1 MTKNIAVQKT
11 DFNLPVILVLHCD
24 IDLITHDLKQ
34 YVSEEQEVYAIPCV
48 LSIKECS
55 EPTFLARLLDVLR
68 QLNFIAI
75 GIKTEDSMLSEQAD
89 FAGLAV
95 FNDKL
100 SQLDLF
106 DTGEQSSSFTPNFTI
121 EQNQP
126 ELDIPDKPP
135 YIHHGNVLYGDQVHA
150 EGSDLIVLG
159 NVESGGEVI
168 ADGSI
173 YIGGS
178 LNGRAYA
185 GNSGSMNVDL
195 IALKAYVFEPELVSV
210 VGFYQLKEDISDKY
224 LGLPVEVRF
233 KNQKLDYML
242 ND

>member
-1 MTKNIAVQKT
+1 MSKTISVHKT
-11 DFNLPVILVLHCD
+11 DFTLPVILVLDCD
-24 IDLITHDLKQ
+24 INQISHDLKQ
-34 YVSEEQEVYAIPCV
+34 YVSEEQDAYSIPCV

-68 QLNFIAI
+68 QLNFIAV
-75 GIKTEDSMLSEQAD
+75 GIKTEDPILSEQAD
-89 FAGLAV
+89 FSGLAV

-100 SQLDLF
+100 NQFDLF
-106 DTGEQSSSFTPNFTI
+106 NDSKQSASLTKSSSHI
-121 EQNQP
+121 
-126 ELDIPDKPP
+126 ELDSANASP
-135 YIHHGNVLYGDQVHA
+135 YIHHGNVFHGEQIYA
-150 EGSDLIVLG
+150 EGRDLIVLG
-159 NVESGGEVI
+159 NVESGAEVV

-185 GNSGSMNVDL
+185 GNAGSMNMDQ
-195 IALKAYVFEPELVSV
+195 IAVRAYVFEPDLVSI

-233 KNQKLDYML
+233 KNQKLDYSL
-242 ND
+242 NA